1 MLYLAIKWMCD
12 FPWQTV
18 TNSQMV
24 FHGKSQ
30 SEMDDDL
37 GYPPF
42 QETSIWIIHVE
53 ILPQTKYNDINN
65 NTRMQNTRFKR

>member
-18 TNSQMV
+18 TNNQMV

-37 GYPPF
+37 GYP
-42 QETSIWIIHVE
+42 SISRNLHMD
-53 ILPQTKYNDINN
+53 YSCR
-65 NTRMQNTRFKR
+65 NTAPNKI